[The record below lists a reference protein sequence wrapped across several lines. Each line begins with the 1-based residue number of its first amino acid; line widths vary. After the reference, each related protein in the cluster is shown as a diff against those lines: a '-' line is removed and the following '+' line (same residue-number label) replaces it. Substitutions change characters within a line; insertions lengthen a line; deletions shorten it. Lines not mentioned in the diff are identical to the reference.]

1 MTMKRHLSFPAFCG
15 FLLVALITLL
25 SCDKMEVELQFVS
38 HDDAQKD
45 SLYHVDICVLG
56 NSYSNDSFSYVPFIL
71 MEYGVTSC
79 IHIYYRG
86 SLSLHDLDEQWEDD
100 SEFGQADLDG
110 AKHNRFHFSIDTRK
124 RRYWRREEIMSAK
137 DIVAMQEWD
146 IITIQQGGNRCKK
159 EESYYPYL
167 QNVIDKIGE
176 AQRDTSS
183 LAWFMAY
190 NGAKDNLN
198 EESIR
203 MQERITQEYP
213 FSFVIPVAT
222 AIFSSQENETLS
234 MLGDSEYHRMYASD
248 NVHLQE
254 GLPCYIAALTVSQA
268 ILDAMGIKKSVRG
281 NSIRPTQEW
290 IASIN
295 GITQNGK
302 SIGVTEDN
310 CALAQRAALQAI
322 KHPFEIIPVK

>member
-1 MTMKRHLSFPAFCG
+1 M
-15 FLLVALITLL
+15 
-25 SCDKMEVELQFVS
+25 
-38 HDDAQKD
+38 
-45 SLYHVDICVLG
+45 
-56 NSYSNDSFSYVPFIL
+56 
-71 MEYGVTSC
+71 
-79 IHIYYRG
+79 
-86 SLSLHDLDEQWEDD
+86 
-100 SEFGQADLDG
+100 
-110 AKHNRFHFSIDTRK
+110 
-124 RRYWRREEIMSAK
+124 
-137 DIVAMQEWD
+137 
-146 IITIQQGGNRCKK
+146 
-159 EESYYPYL
+159 
-167 QNVIDKIGE
+167 
-176 AQRDTSS
+176 
-183 LAWFMAY
+183 AWFMAY

-248 NVHLQE
+248 HVHLQE